1 MHGIVL
7 SKAVDG
13 SKMTD
18 RREIEAVRFLYLA
31 DSFVSA
37 DALADHIHVKPRTL
51 RELMNHIRE
60 EMRDNGADLLLKSNR
75 GYCLEIHD
83 PEVFMRYLKRQSKWA
98 REQQFDRPVT
108 VEDRCDWIIRRLLLD
123 SSVSSWDE
131 LADPPFHSAI
141 PMPDMADSAAV
152 PDGHL

>member
-1 MHGIVL
+1 
-7 SKAVDG
+7 
-13 SKMTD
+13 MTD

-83 PEVFMRYLKRQSKWA
+83 PEVFMRYLKRQSKWP

-131 LADPPFHSAI
+131 LADVLFVSRSTLAS
-141 PMPDMADSAAV
+141 DLKTVRSKLAEY
-152 PDGHL
+152 HLSLYLRLLFLQ